1 MNKSE
6 LVAAVVAA
14 GIEKKQAALAV
25 DTVLNAVGDTLAK
38 SESVALLGF
47 GTFSIK
53 DRPERKGHNP
63 ATGESITIPA
73 SKSIVFKAGK
83 ALKDK
88 VKGEVKAD
96 EAK

>member
-14 GIEKKQAALAV
+14 GVEKKAAAQA
-25 DTVLNAVGDTLAK
+25 
-38 SESVALLGF
+38 VALLGF
-47 GTFSIK
+47 GTFSVK

-63 ATGESITIPA
+63 ATGESITIAA
-73 SKSIVFKAGK
+73 SKSVVFKAGK

-88 VKGEVKAD
+88 VK
-96 EAK
+96 

>member
-53 DRPERKGHNP
+53 EILRN
-63 ATGESITIPA
+63 T
-73 SKSIVFKAGK
+73 
-83 ALKDK
+83 
-88 VKGEVKAD
+88 
-96 EAK
+96 

>member
-14 GIEKKQAALAV
+14 GVEKKAAAQAV
-25 DTVLNAVGDTLAK
+25 DTVLTSIGDTLAK
-38 SESVALLGF
+38 GESVALLGF
-47 GTFSIK
+47 GTFSVK

-63 ATGESITIPA
+63 ATGESITIAA
-73 SKSIVFKAGK
+73 SKSVVFKAGK

-88 VKGEVKAD
+88 VK
-96 EAK
+96 